1 MIGELLAPLFD
12 RSGLQVGA
20 RRELEWDLAVAH
32 PPSKVAELHQHL
44 VARPRDDIEVFRDAH
59 PVAQAQC
66 PPIEQSRANRVQAG
80 SLTRVDRDREE
91 LAGEVVEGL
100 TVARGEESVFGAGD
114 VEPDGAALTP
124 LNGQPRDLQGP
135 VGVAHRGDQLPDTD
149 VVTCLL
155 RGILALFDAVLHGL
169 DGLLERQPA
178 RQMLLGSPPHLA
190 VDDTV
195 GGEILDEFPSD
206 AGESLAG
213 LHDPDGEI
221 ERLQVLDER
230 TRIGAL
236 RDPVGEI
243 IRRVLGDLEPCLVGK
258 LEDRRRPHTAVEV
271 VVQRHLGELA
281 DRHPLQDV
289 VTVLIDRHE
298 GS

>member
-1 MIGELLAPLFD
+1 M
-12 RSGLQVGA
+12 
-20 RRELEWDLAVAH
+20 
-32 PPSKVAELHQHL
+32 
-44 VARPRDDIEVFRDAH
+44 
-59 PVAQAQC
+59 
-66 PPIEQSRANRVQAG
+66 
-80 SLTRVDRDREE
+80 
-91 LAGEVVEGL
+91 
-100 TVARGEESVFGAGD
+100 
-114 VEPDGAALTP
+114 
-124 LNGQPRDLQGP
+124 
-135 VGVAHRGDQLPDTD
+135 AHRGDQLPDTD

-155 RGILALFDAVLHGL
+155 CGILALFDAVLHGL

-190 VDDTV
+190 VDHAV

-236 RDPVGEI
+236 GDPVGKI
-243 IRRVLGDLEPCLVGK
+243 IGRVLGNIEPDLVGK